1 MLNPRSLTAVSG
13 NANDEPVLTPNHFLI
28 GQMGGELT
36 PDTIDG
42 SQCAYTMETSTGA
55 DL

>member
-1 MLNPRSLTAVSG
+1 MLSED
-13 NANDEPVLTPNHFLI
+13 ANDEPVLTLIHFLI
-28 GQMGGELT
+28 GQMGGEVM

-42 SQCAYTMETSTGA
+42 SQCAQTMETSTGA